1 MEILTIEEYAGLR
14 GISVQA
20 VYNRIWLN
28 KPLEGVNWQKIGKG
42 YVLTGSKK
50 NIEKK
55 IKKKL

>member
-20 VYNRIWLN
+20 VYNRIYLN
-28 KPLEGVNWQKIGKG
+28 KSLEGVTYQKIGKG
-42 YVLTGSKK
+42 YVLTGIKK

-55 IKKKL
+55 IKK